1 MPVSWHVSLHLH
13 HLIARY
19 GYAVVALFVG
29 GESIGVP
36 LPGET
41 VLLTAAAFAG
51 RGHLSIVGVI
61 IASIAGIICG
71 GSGGY
76 WIGHTVGQ
84 NVVVRYGRWA
94 GVTPERLDHTRQF
107 FARYGARAVMVG
119 RFIPIVRIL
128 ASIVAGISNMPFARF
143 SVYNAIAGIIWS
155 VLFGLLGFEFARDL
169 PRLESRI
176 GEAGIVA
183 LIVFG
188 VALVGF
194 LIWRHFRRQKPAE
207 NSVEKPV

>member
-29 GESIGVP
+29 GESVGVP
-36 LPGET
+36 VPGES

-51 RGHLSIVGVI
+51 RGHLSIIGVI
-61 IASIAGIICG
+61 IASVAGIICG

-76 WIGHTVGQ
+76 WIGRTAGQ
-84 NVVVRYGRWA
+84 RVVVRYGRWA
-94 GVTPERLDHTRQF
+94 GITPERLDHTRQF
-107 FARYGARAVMVG
+107 FARYGARAVVVG

-128 ASIVAGISNMPFARF
+128 ASIVAGISDMAFAEF

-169 PRLESRI
+169 PRLENRV
-176 GEAGIVA
+176 GEVGIVA

-188 VALVGF
+188 AVLVGF
-194 LIWRHFRRQKPAE
+194 LVWRYLHR
-207 NSVEKPV
+207 EKGGTKAG

>member
-29 GESIGVP
+29 AESVGVP

-51 RGHLSIVGVI
+51 RGHLSIAGVI
-61 IASIAGIICG
+61 ISSIAGIICG

-76 WIGHTVGQ
+76 WIGRTAGQTVIL
-84 NVVVRYGRWA
+84 RYGRWA
-94 GVTPERLDHTRQF
+94 GITPERLDHTRDF
-107 FARYGARAVMVG
+107 FARYGARAVMAG

-128 ASIVAGISNMPFARF
+128 ASVVAGISNMPFARF
-143 SVYNAIAGIIWS
+143 SLYNAIAGTIWS

-169 PRLESRI
+169 PRLKNRV
-176 GEAGIVA
+176 GQAGLIA
-183 LIVFG
+183 LIVCG
-188 VALVGF
+188 VALGGF
-194 LIWRHFRRQKPAE
+194 LTWRHFRRVKPAGP
-207 NSVEKPV
+207 SVEKPL

>member
-1 MPVSWHVSLHLH
+1 MPVSWHVSFHLH

-19 GYAVVALFVG
+19 GYAIVALFVG
-29 GESIGVP
+29 GESVGIP

-61 IASIAGIICG
+61 IASIAGIIAG
-71 GSGGY
+71 GSAGY
-76 WIGHTVGQ
+76 WIGHSAGQ
-84 NVVVRYGRWA
+84 AVVLHYGRWI

-128 ASIVAGISNMPFARF
+128 ASVVAGISNMPFARF
-143 SVYNAIAGIIWS
+143 TVYNAIAGIVWS
-155 VLFGLLGFEFARDL
+155 VLFGVLGFEFARDL
-169 PRLESRI
+169 PRLEDRV
-176 GEAGIVA
+176 GEVSLIA
-183 LIVFG
+183 LIAG
-188 VALVGF
+188 AVAAVAF
-194 LIWRHFRRQKPAE
+194 LAWRHFRPRP
-207 NSVEKPV
+207 PVA

>member
-29 GESIGVP
+29 GESVGIPV
-36 LPGET
+36 PGET

-51 RGHLSIVGVI
+51 RGHLSIIGVI
-61 IASIAGIICG
+61 IASIAGIISG

-76 WIGHTVGQ
+76 WIGHTAGQ
-84 NVVVRYGRWA
+84 RVVVRYGRWA
-94 GVTPERLDHTRQF
+94 GITPERLDHTREF
-107 FARYGARAVMVG
+107 FASYGARAVMVG

-143 SVYNAIAGIIWS
+143 SVYNAIAGIVWS

-169 PRLESRI
+169 PRLENRV
-176 GEAGIVA
+176 GQAGIVV

-188 VALVGF
+188 VAFVGF
-194 LIWRHFRRQKPAE
+194 LIWRHLHNGKPGTKAE
-207 NSVEKPV
+207 

>member
-13 HLIARY
+13 YLIARY

-29 GESIGVP
+29 AESVGVP

-51 RGHLSIVGVI
+51 RGHLSVIGVI
-61 IASIAGIICG
+61 IASVAGIICG

-76 WIGHTVGQ
+76 WIGHTAGQ
-84 NVVVRYGRWA
+84 RVVVRYGRWA
-94 GVTPERLDHTRQF
+94 GITPERLDHTRQF

-143 SVYNAIAGIIWS
+143 SAYNAIAGAIWS

-169 PRLESRI
+169 PRLENRV
-176 GEAGIVA
+176 GEAGIIA
-183 LIVFG
+183 LIAFG
-188 VALVGF
+188 VAFVGF
-194 LIWRHFRRQKPAE
+194 LAWRHFRR
-207 NSVEKPV
+207 EKPGTRAG